1 MRPLVVSGSA
11 HPSLAAEIAREVE
24 CELAPCLVQRF
35 PDGEQELEIQ
45 ASVRGQVL
53 FIVQPLGASVGENLL
68 ELLLLADACRRAGA
82 ATIAAIVPYV
92 GFARQDRVLKEGQ
105 PLGAKVVAQA
115 LGTGGFSQ
123 ILAVDLHS
131 PVVASCID
139 APVVHLTAVP
149 ALAAALRPHVHDGWV
164 VVAPDL
170 GAVKL
175 AEAYARSL
183 GLPMALVSKVRT
195 APTEVT
201 VRSVVGDVRGK
212 RPIIVDDMISTG
224 TTVDAAIEA
233 LLAHGCRPGE
243 IMVTATHGL
252 FVGGA
257 KARLDRPDVARIFA
271 SDSVPPPDPAPGRLQ
286 IVRLAPLLAE
296 AVRRIAG
303 ERSLNDLLSER

>member
-11 HPSLAAEIAREVE
+11 HPSLAAEIAREVQ
-24 CELAPCLVQRF
+24 CELAPCVVQRF
-35 PDGEQELEIQ
+35 PDGEQEVEIQ
-45 ASVRGQVL
+45 ASVRGQVV
-53 FIVQPLGASVGENLL
+53 FVVQPLGASVGDNLL

-82 ATIAAIVPYV
+82 ASIAAIVPYV

-105 PLGAKVVAQA
+105 PLGAKVVAEA
-115 LGTGGFSQ
+115 LGTAGFSQ
-123 ILAVDLHS
+123 VVAVDLHS

-139 APVVHLTAVP
+139 APVIHVTAVP
-149 ALAAALRPHVHDGWV
+149 ILAAALRPHVHEASV

-175 AEAYARSL
+175 AEGYARTL

-195 APTEVT
+195 SPIEVT
-201 VRSVVGDVRGK
+201 ARSVVGDVRGK
-212 RPIIVDDMISTG
+212 RPVVVDDMISTG

-233 LLAHGCRPGE
+233 LLAEGCRPGD
-243 IMVTATHGL
+243 IVVAATHGL

-257 KARLDRPDVARIFA
+257 KARLDRRDVVRVVVT
-271 SDSVPPPDPAPGRLQ
+271 DSLPRSESSPERLQ
-286 IVRLAPLLAE
+286 VVRLAPLLGE

-303 ERSLNDLLSER
+303 ESTLDDLLSVR